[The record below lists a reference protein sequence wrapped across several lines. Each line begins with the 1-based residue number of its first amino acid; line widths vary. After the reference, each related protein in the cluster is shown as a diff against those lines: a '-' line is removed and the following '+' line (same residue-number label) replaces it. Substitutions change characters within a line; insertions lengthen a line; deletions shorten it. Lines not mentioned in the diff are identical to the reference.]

1 MSKDL
6 LYIKVADAIFDYA
19 KANELQAGDKL
30 PSERELAK
38 MFQTGRNSVREA
50 MRVLENRGMIE
61 VKTGL
66 GTFLKEPPEENSSV
80 QLKLMKKNLFELQE
94 LKVTL
99 EHMAV
104 RKAIQLENRKGK
116 QELLRLAQEM
126 MALYEQDRYDDD
138 LDHEFHMK
146 LMELA
151 ENQTVAQIVNS
162 LRIGIFQDYW
172 NELEYDPY
180 HWVRTVPDHLT
191 LANAIMD
198 RDEEKA
204 ITAIDAIDGAS
215 TAVMKQAGM
224 RRRSEFEKNNLERGY
239 APLLLSDIISP
250 AKVSAA
256 PTPAITVSLSCSTMT
271 AVTIV
276 ITGTRYM

>member
-1 MSKDL
+1 MKKNTVQIGPVSKDL

-19 KANELQAGDKL
+19 KANQLQAGDKL

-66 GTFLKEPPEENSSV
+66 GTFLKEPPEEISSV
-80 QLKLMKKNLFELQE
+80 QLKLMKENLYEFQE

-104 RKAIQLENRKGK
+104 RKAIQSANLEGK
-116 QELLRLAQEM
+116 QELLKLAEEM
-126 MALYEQDRYDDD
+126 MELYDQDRYDDD

-151 ENQTVAQIVNS
+151 ENQTIAQIVNS

-180 HWVRTVPDHLT
+180 HWVKTVPDHLV
-191 LANAIMD
+191 LANAIID
-198 RDEEKA
+198 KDEERA

-224 RRRSEFEKNNLERGY
+224 RRRSETEEQ
-239 APLLLSDIISP
+239 
-250 AKVSAA
+250 
-256 PTPAITVSLSCSTMT
+256 
-271 AVTIV
+271 
-276 ITGTRYM
+276 